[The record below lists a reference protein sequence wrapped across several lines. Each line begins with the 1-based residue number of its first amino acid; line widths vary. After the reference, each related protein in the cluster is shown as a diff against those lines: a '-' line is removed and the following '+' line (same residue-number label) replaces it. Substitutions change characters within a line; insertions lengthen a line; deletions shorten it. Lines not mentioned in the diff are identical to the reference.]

1 MTERRKQDS
10 EWWVK
15 FFHFLPLLLL
25 CHCAQTPPPPERT
38 LVPGTFY
45 TAENASTDLSKVSVP
60 VLRSSA
66 LERRWGKPKVR
77 VLADG
82 SYQLY
87 YTKPNDEFE
96 SLSVF
101 GSPEVFPTPAQ
112 PPAYQESYGPRMIQP
127 AWLGSHSISGTPIRY
142 AQSSD
147 LSGADPIEYAT
158 ETIRLTSP
166 TGRTGSYRIIA
177 SSNLEETAAPAYIK
191 TVKW

>member
-1 MTERRKQDS
+1 M
-10 EWWVK
+10 K

-25 CHCAQTPPPPERT
+25 CHCAQIPLPAERT

-45 TAENASTDLSKVSVP
+45 TAENASADLSKASVP
-60 VLRSSA
+60 VLRSA
-66 LERRWGKPKVR
+66 TLERRWGKPKVK

-101 GSPEVFPTPAQ
+101 GAPEVFPTPAQ
-112 PPAYQESYGPRMIQP
+112 PPTYQESYGQRMIQP
-127 AWLGSHSISGTPIRY
+127 AWLGSHTISGTPIRY

-166 TGRTGSYRIIA
+166 AGRTGSYRIIA
-177 SSNLEETAAPAYIK
+177 SSNLEETAAPSYIK
-191 TVKW
+191 TVNW